1 MEVALSIKIV
11 SEFVKSKT
19 VDELYAP
26 PPNISESPNRQIY
39 AYCGT
44 LVEPNKWIIEACE
57 EAYASVEAG
66 GGPFG
71 ALLIQVDNETNRVL
85 RYWKDHNHVTEYKDP
100 TAHAEIS
107 VIRSACHE
115 LNVYDLGTISKSE
128 SRLPQTGETSHC
140 EIYSSCEPCP
150 MCYAAIRWARLPIL
164 VFSAT
169 RHEASEAG
177 FSDGE
182 LYDDLCKSYTER
194 GIRVKQA
201 ICPTSKE
208 AFEAWKRSG
217 NLRY

>member
-1 MEVALSIKIV
+1 LDLNLGCV
-11 SEFVKSKT
+11 SKFVKAQT
-19 VDELYAP
+19 VDEPHASPSVLKEPPSQQPCLY
-26 PPNISESPNRQIY
+26 NDV
-39 AYCGT
+39 
-44 LVEPNKWIIEACE
+44 LVEPNKWIRKACE
-57 EAYASVEAG
+57 EARASVDAG

-71 ALLIQVDNETNRVL
+71 AVLIQVDDETKRVI
-85 RYWKDHNHVTEYKDP
+85 RYWRDRNHVTEFRDP

-115 LNVYDLGTISKSE
+115 LDVYDLGSIIKPE

-150 MCYAAIRWARLPIL
+150 MCYAAIRWARLPVL

-169 RHEASEAG
+169 RYDASVAG

-182 LYDDLCKSYTER
+182 LYDDMMKKYPER
-194 GIRVKQA
+194 GMRVLQA
-201 ICPTSKE
+201 FCPESLE